1 MTTGR
6 ISPQTTVGPRAPFVA
21 RLSSLAKLSEP
32 EVDLLAELG
41 RHREVH
47 RPGDELTV
55 EGDPARRPRFIL
67 SGWASNQ
74 HILSDGRRQVFG
86 FAVPGDGLGVYPRMA
101 PPSLYTTVAHTA
113 LVTVDAMPFL
123 DAVRT
128 AAMPGLVKAFTA
140 VARLEDK
147 MLLDQILR
155 LGRQTAY
162 ERVAHFLLEIEERL
176 SAVGLSERRRFPL
189 PLTQE
194 ILADALGLSVVHVNR
209 TLQQLR
215 RDGLIEWRSG
225 VATLLDRDLLMSVAE
240 YHATGRKLL

>member
-1 MTTGR
+1 MTGR
-6 ISPQTTVGPRAPFVA
+6 ISPQTTLRPGNPIVL
-21 RLSSLAKLSEP
+21 RLTAVAKLSEP
-32 EVDLLAELG
+32 ELDLLAELG
-41 RHREVH
+41 RHRETH
-47 RPGDELTV
+47 RPGDELLI

-74 HILSDGRRQVFG
+74 HILSDGRRQVFN
-86 FAVPGDGLGVYPRMA
+86 FALPGDGLGVYPRMA
-101 PPSLYTTVAHTA
+101 PPALYTSVAHTPME
-113 LVTVDAMPFL
+113 TVDATPFL
-123 DAVRT
+123 EAVRQG
-128 AAMPGLVKAFTA
+128 AMPGLVKAFSA

-225 VATLLDRDLLMSVAE
+225 VATLLDRDPLMSAAE
-240 YHATGRKLL
+240 YHAAGRKLL

>member
-1 MTTGR
+1 MAERTL
-6 ISPQTTVGPRAPFVA
+6 PQKTAAPRQPFVL
-21 RLSSLAKLSEP
+21 RLASLARLSEP
-32 EVDLLAELG
+32 ELDLLSGLG
-41 RHREVH
+41 GREAH
-47 RPGDELTV
+47 RPGDELSV
-55 EGDPARRPRFIL
+55 AGDPARRPRFIV
-67 SGWASNQ
+67 SGWATNQ
-74 HILSDGRRQVFG
+74 HILSDGRRQVFS
-86 FAVPGDGLGVYPRMA
+86 FALPGDGLCVYPRMA
-101 PPSLYTTVAHTA
+101 PPALYTSIAHTPM
-113 LVTVDAMPFL
+113 VTVDATPFL

-162 ERVAHFLLEIEERL
+162 ERVAHFLLEIDDRL
-176 SAVGLSERRRFPL
+176 AAVGLSDRRRFPL

-225 VATLLDRDLLMSVAE
+225 QASLLDRDLLMNVAE
-240 YHATGRKLL
+240 YHTPGRKPL